1 MNNDIN
7 RTIRDLK
14 RHPFNLKGKNS
25 LVFLGLTLASLAGNH
40 FNIPLFFGIDFLFGS
55 IGTLLITYLFGVR
68 WGTLAAVLTNLYTI
82 ILWGHPY
89 SMILLNLEIFCVGI
103 GLRRSSLNMVALTC
117 LYWLVMGLPLGIII
131 YVFILQ
137 IPSQLT
143 VLVILKLT
151 VNGIFNALI
160 ASIIIVNTPLLEIV
174 SPGYQRNFPFRQTLF
189 NALLAFTIIPI
200 LIVIVL
206 GSRVQFKDL
215 ETQAIAIVESVSEE
229 FRENLEITQTYR
241 WGDLNLFQALIEAKR
256 SPYPIDVFLL
266 NGSRVVKRY
275 PETAEPFDLNLGI
288 VLEHGNNIYQ
298 WKPGGGLPL
307 MAQWRQSY
315 YYTLIRESQL
325 PWDILVSLPAEPI
338 VSQLQAFYI
347 RNLAI
352 LLGIMGIAIMSANTL
367 SHHLIQPLTQL
378 ANVTGNLPQKVGE
391 KDPLH
396 LPKTE
401 ILEFNLLAVNFQVM
415 AEALGEKF
423 KEIKTA
429 NEELEA
435 RVIER
440 TKRLSEANQSLATE
454 IQERQRIEAEI
465 RKSQQRLA
473 LMVEQTPLAVMEWN
487 MDFEVVSWNPAAEG
501 IFGYTADE
509 AIGTRIAEKIVPP
522 EWVAHVQQVM
532 GDLIEQKGGT
542 RSTNE
547 NIRKDGQRIICQW
560 YNTPLINPAGDCIGI
575 ASMIQD
581 ITERQRAEVELR
593 ESEQRFRDVSEA
605 AGEYLWE
612 IGLEGS
618 YTYLSDRV
626 EAVKG
631 YPTRD
636 LLGRSPFE
644 IMYGGDHQQVQES
657 LNQAIEHHSTFK
669 IEHRNVTPE
678 GEIVW
683 EEVNGVPRLDEQ
695 GNLIGFRGTGLSI
708 TDRKRSELEL
718 RQSEARL
725 RQKAEELEQALREL
739 QHTQAKLVQSEKM
752 SSLGQLVAGVAHEI
766 NNPVNFIYGNLTHAE
781 EYVEELL
788 AVIAS
793 YQQHYPEP
801 VAAVEEQLQDSD
813 VEFLVEDFPRL
824 IESMR
829 EGARRIRE
837 IVASLRNFSR
847 LDEAD
852 SKLANL
858 HEGLDNSLMILRSRL
873 KEQGDRPEI
882 QVIRDYGELPPIDC
896 YPGQLNQVFM
906 NILANSIDALEERDR
921 HRTREQMQQQ
931 PSCIWIHTQPQ
942 GDRARISIRDNG
954 NGIPEE
960 VQEKIFNP
968 FFTTKEI
975 GKGTGLGLSIS
986 YQIIVDRHAGSVECH
1001 SSLGQGTEFV
1011 LEIPVKLGQ

>member
-1 MNNDIN
+1 MNNDSN
-7 RTIRDLK
+7 RTIRNLK

-55 IGTLLITYLFGVR
+55 IATLLITYLFGVR
-68 WGTLAAVLTNLYTI
+68 WGTLAAVLTNLYTL

-89 SMILLNLEIFCVGI
+89 GMILLNLEIIWVGI
-103 GLRRSSLNMVALTC
+103 GLRRSSFNMIALTS
-117 LYWLVMGLPLGIII
+117 LYWLIMGLPLGIIV
-131 YVFILQ
+131 YGFILQ
-137 IPSQLT
+137 IPNQLII
-143 VLVILKLT
+143 LVILKLT
-151 VNGIFNALI
+151 VNGVFNALI
-160 ASIIIVNTPLLEIV
+160 ASLIIVNTPLLEII
-174 SPGYQRNFPFRQTLF
+174 SPGCQRLFSFRQTIF
-189 NALLAFTIIPI
+189 NVLLAFTIIPI

-206 GSRVQFKDL
+206 GSRVQFQDL
-215 ETQAIAIVESVSEE
+215 ETQAIAIVESVSDE
-229 FRENLEITQTYR
+229 FRENLEITQIYR

-266 NGSRVVKRY
+266 SHSSVVRRY
-275 PETAEPFDLNLGI
+275 PETATLFDLNSGI
-288 VLEHGNNIYQ
+288 VLEHGNNVYQ
-298 WKPGGGLPL
+298 WKPGGGLAI

-315 YYTLIRESQL
+315 YYTRIQEAQL

-352 LLGIMGIAIMSANTL
+352 LLGIMGIAIMGANTL
-367 SHHLIQPLTQL
+367 SHYLMQPLTQL
-378 ANVTGNLPQKVGE
+378 ANLTENLPQKASE
-391 KDPLH
+391 QEPIH

-401 ILEFNLLAVNFQVM
+401 VLELNLLAGNFQVM

-473 LMVEQTPLAVMEWN
+473 LMVEQTPLGVLEWN
-487 MDFEVVSWNPAAEG
+487 MNFEVVSWNPAAER
-501 IFGYTADE
+501 IFGYTAEE
-509 AIGTRIAEKIVPP
+509 ALGTQIADRIVPADWAP
-522 EWVAHVQQVM
+522 HVQQVM
-532 GDLIEQKGGT
+532 ADLIAHKGGA

-560 YNTPLINPAGDCIGI
+560 YNTPLIDQAGNCIGI

-581 ITERQRAEVELR
+581 ITEQQRAEVELR

-612 IGLEGS
+612 IDPEGC
-618 YTYLSDRV
+618 YTYLSERV

-631 YPTRD
+631 YPVRD

-644 IMYGGDHQQVQES
+644 IMYGGDHKRVQEI

-669 IEHRNVTPE
+669 LEHRDMTPE

-683 EEVNGVPRLDEQ
+683 EEVNGVPHLDEQ

-725 RQKAEELEQALREL
+725 RQKAQELEQALREL
-739 QHTQAKLVQSEKM
+739 QQTQAKLVQSEKM

-781 EYVEELL
+781 EYVEEFL

-813 VEFLVEDFPRL
+813 VEFLV
-824 IESMR
+824 
-829 EGARRIRE
+829 
-837 IVASLRNFSR
+837 
-847 LDEAD
+847 
-852 SKLANL
+852 
-858 HEGLDNSLMILRSRL
+858 
-873 KEQGDRPEI
+873 
-882 QVIRDYGELPPIDC
+882 
-896 YPGQLNQVFM
+896 
-906 NILANSIDALEERDR
+906 
-921 HRTREQMQQQ
+921 
-931 PSCIWIHTQPQ
+931 
-942 GDRARISIRDNG
+942 
-954 NGIPEE
+954 
-960 VQEKIFNP
+960 
-968 FFTTKEI
+968 
-975 GKGTGLGLSIS
+975 
-986 YQIIVDRHAGSVECH
+986 
-1001 SSLGQGTEFV
+1001 
-1011 LEIPVKLGQ
+1011 

>member
-14 RHPFNLKGKNS
+14 RHPFNLTGKNL
-25 LVFLGLTLASLAGNH
+25 LVFLGLTLASLAGNY

-55 IGTLLITYLFGVR
+55 IATLLITYLFGVR

-89 SMILLNLEIFCVGI
+89 GMILLNLEILCVGI

-117 LYWLVMGLPLGIII
+117 LYWLGMGLPLGIII

-174 SPGYQRNFPFRQTLF
+174 SPGYQRNSPFRQTLF

-200 LIVIVL
+200 LIVIIL
-206 GSRVQFKDL
+206 GSRVQFKAL

-266 NGSRVVKRY
+266 SGSQVVRRY
-275 PETAEPFDLNLGI
+275 PETADSFDSFDLNSGI
-288 VLEHGNNIYQ
+288 ILEHGNDVYQ

-307 MAQWRQSY
+307 MAQWRKSY
-315 YYTLIRESQL
+315 YYTLIREAQL

-338 VSQLQAFYI
+338 VSELQAFYI

-352 LLGIMGIAIMSANTL
+352 LLAIMGIAIMSANTL
-367 SHHLIQPLTQL
+367 SRHLIQPLTQL
-378 ANVTGNLPQKVGE
+378 ADVTRNLPQKVGYQE
-391 KDPLH
+391 SLH

-401 ILEFNLLAVNFQVM
+401 ILELNLLAVNFQVM

-423 KEIKTA
+423 KEIQTA

-473 LMVEQTPLAVMEWN
+473 LMVEQTPLAVLEWN
-487 MDFEVVSWNPAAEG
+487 MDFKVVSWNPAAEE
-501 IFGYTADE
+501 IFGYRAEE
-509 AIGTRIAEKIVPP
+509 AIGNRIVDLIVPP
-522 EWVAHVQQVM
+522 ECVDYVQRVM
-532 GDLIEQKGGT
+532 DDLIEQKGGT

-547 NIRKDGQRIICQW
+547 NIHKDGQRIICQW
-560 YNTPLINPAGDCIGI
+560 YNTPLINPAGECIGI
-575 ASMIQD
+575 ASMTQD
-581 ITERQRAEVELR
+581 ITEQQRAEAELR

-612 IGLEGS
+612 IDFEGG
-618 YTYLSDRV
+618 YTYLSERV

-631 YPTRD
+631 YPAQD
-636 LLGRSPFE
+636 LLGRSPFDV
-644 IMYGGDHQQVQES
+644 MYGGDHQQVQES
-657 LNQAIEHHSTFK
+657 LNQAIAQHSTFK
-669 IEHRNVTPE
+669 LEYRDITPQ

-695 GNLIGFRGTGLSI
+695 GNVIGFRGTGLSI

-725 RQKAEELEQALREL
+725 RQKAEELEQTLRQL
-739 QHTQAKLVQSEKM
+739 QQTQAKLVQSEKM

-788 AVIAS
+788 AVIA
-793 YQQHYPEP
+793 
-801 VAAVEEQLQDSD
+801 
-813 VEFLVEDFPRL
+813 
-824 IESMR
+824 
-829 EGARRIRE
+829 
-837 IVASLRNFSR
+837 
-847 LDEAD
+847 
-852 SKLANL
+852 
-858 HEGLDNSLMILRSRL
+858 
-873 KEQGDRPEI
+873 
-882 QVIRDYGELPPIDC
+882 
-896 YPGQLNQVFM
+896 
-906 NILANSIDALEERDR
+906 
-921 HRTREQMQQQ
+921 
-931 PSCIWIHTQPQ
+931 
-942 GDRARISIRDNG
+942 
-954 NGIPEE
+954 
-960 VQEKIFNP
+960 
-968 FFTTKEI
+968 
-975 GKGTGLGLSIS
+975 
-986 YQIIVDRHAGSVECH
+986 
-1001 SSLGQGTEFV
+1001 
-1011 LEIPVKLGQ
+1011 